1 MNKKVFVING
11 SGGVGKDT
19 FATFVSEYAKTLVIS
34 SVDPIKN
41 LMRIMGWNGE
51 KSERD
56 RKFMSDLKDLCTNYN
71 DYPMEYL
78 TKEYESF
85 MEDDEL
91 EVLFMHI
98 REPHEI
104 EKAVENFGAET
115 ILVTNKNVE
124 QIVSNHAD
132 ANVYNYTYDYVI
144 ENDGGLED
152 LKEAVKIF
160 CIVAKVFK

>member
-1 MNKKVFVING
+1 MNKKVYVING

-19 FATFVSEYAKTLVIS
+19 FAMFVSEYAKTQVVS

-41 LMRIMGWNGE
+41 LMRMMGWNGE
-51 KSERD
+51 KTEKD

-78 TKEYESF
+78 IKEYESF

-104 EKAVENFGAET
+104 EKAVKSFGAKT

-124 QIVSNHAD
+124 HIVSNHAD
-132 ANVYNYTYDYVI
+132 ANVNRYSYDYKI
-144 ENDGGLED
+144 CNDEGLEH
-152 LKEAVKIF
+152 LKAKAKAF
-160 CIVAKVFK
+160 CKVEELLK